1 VTDAA
6 SLLDL
11 AGLAVIA
18 VTIASMARAAR
29 RARRA
34 GERIWLL
41 PRHPAGIA
49 ECALLLAVSAALG
62 RHWVLM
68 SLGAVLAEALT
79 VLCVRTTQ
87 LGRRLRRLREER
99 AEAEQRYAE
108 ARAAWEHL
116 VNGDGNA

>member
-29 RARRA
+29 RSRRS
-34 GERIWLL
+34 GERVWLL

-49 ECALLLAVSAALG
+49 ECALLLSVSAALG

-68 SLGAVLAEALT
+68 SLGAVLAGAVT

-87 LGRRLRRLREER
+87 MGRKLRRLRHER

-108 ARAAWEHL
+108 ARAEWERL
-116 VNGDGNA
+116 GNGDDRA